1 MSRRAFWIVLLLLG
15 AYVEGRAVVAEAQGS
30 SLKIDS
36 IEVQIVRTPQ
46 PPQVLIRVHGLL
58 LDGCTSLGA
67 VSQRREANVV
77 TLTIATKH
85 SGAQVCTSMAKIL
98 DETIRLEGAFPRGEY
113 VVRVNGVARRFSI

>member
-15 AYVEGRAVVAEAQGS
+15 ACAEAQGS
-30 SLKIDS
+30 SLKIDG
-36 IEVQIVRTPQ
+36 IEVKIVRTPQ
-46 PPQVLIRVHGLL
+46 PPHVMVRVHGLL

-98 DETIRLEGAFPRGEY
+98 DETIRLEGAFQPGEY
-113 VVRVNGVARRFSI
+113 VVRVNGVAHRFSI

>member
-1 MSRRAFWIVLLLLG
+1 MTRRAFWIVLLLVSASG
-15 AYVEGRAVVAEAQGS
+15 GGRATVAQAPGG

-36 IEVQIVRTPQ
+36 IEVQIVRTTQ
-46 PPQVLIRVHGLL
+46 PPQVLVRVHGLL

-113 VVRVNGVARRFSI
+113 VVHVNGVARRFSI